1 MQDTPERQAT
11 RLRPPQMARV
21 VVRRTSMAR
30 LLATAYRQA
39 APPLRA
45 RLLTTLL
52 QPVGPLA
59 LVAIGAGAFA
69 RLLPTSRWQAVQVR
83 ADDALQI
90 QAQQVLDL
98 VHYVE
103 QKSPELLWQLPQLL
117 PDSAL
122 WLGSAAGAVLLLL
135 LRARQRR

>member
-1 MQDTPERQAT
+1 MSTTTTPPPSRV
-11 RLRPPQMARV
+11 RPPQMIRV

-30 LLATAYRQA
+30 LLATAYRHA

-59 LVAIGAGAFA
+59 LAAIGAGAFA
-69 RLLPTSRWQAVQVR
+69 RLLPTTRWHTVEVGPDDVQ
-83 ADDALQI
+83 QI
-90 QAQQVLDL
+90 HAQQVLDL
-98 VHYVE
+98 VHYLE

-117 PDSAL
+117 PDTAL
-122 WLGSAAGAVLLLL
+122 WLGSAAGAVLLLM